1 MQRHRLT
8 TKLFPVFGALLLAVS
23 LTPFC
28 MAQTTAPTPQ
38 VFQVTVV
45 RVKPEMD
52 AGYREFT
59 KETLAAYK
67 KGGGTMWETWTT
79 ATLGESFEYWFFR
92 PVENLKQ
99 FDQPGPVVKALGEE
113 GTRAWAAKRSRMIVS
128 ARTFLVST
136 LPALSVPRQGDP
148 KLGIG
153 VITNIAPGRT
163 AEFYKWLKENAL
175 VANAKTKSKG
185 VSTFVQGLGGNPN
198 VVHVSVFFDSF
209 EDIGNFVQAYGKAVA
224 DLKLQPGSPV
234 GVESQVEFGVYRY
247 IPELSLRPAPAT
259 ATGK

>member
-1 MQRHRLT
+1 MQRHRSI
-8 TKLFPVFGALLLAVS
+8 TKHFQAFGALWLAVL

-28 MAQTTAPTPQ
+28 LAQNTPPASQ

-52 AGYREFT
+52 TEYREFT

-67 KGGGTMWETWTT
+67 KGGGKEWQTWTT

-113 GTRAWAAKRSRMIVS
+113 GMRAWVAKRSRMVVS
-128 ARTFLVST
+128 ARSFLVST
-136 LPALSVPRQGDP
+136 LPALSVPRQGEP
-148 KLGIG
+148 KLAIG

-163 AEFYKWLKENAL
+163 AEFYKWFKENAL
-175 VANAKTKSKG
+175 VANAKTNSKG
-185 VSTFVQGLGGNPN
+185 VATFVESLGGKPN
-198 VVHVSVFFDSF
+198 VVHVAVSFDNF
-209 EDIGNFVQAYGKAVA
+209 EDIGNFFQAYGKAMA
-224 DLKLQPGSPV
+224 DLKLQPDSPV
-234 GVESQVEFGVYRY
+234 GVVTQSEFAVYRY
-247 IPELSLRPAPAT
+247 IPELSLSPAPAK
-259 ATGK
+259 AIGK